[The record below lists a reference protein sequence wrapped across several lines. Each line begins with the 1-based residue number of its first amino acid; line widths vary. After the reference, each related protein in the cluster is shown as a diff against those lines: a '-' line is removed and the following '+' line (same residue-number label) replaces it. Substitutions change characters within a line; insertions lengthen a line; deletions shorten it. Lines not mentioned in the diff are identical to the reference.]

1 MKKKLLVGL
10 LTSIMMLSL
19 VGCGEGTTKVR
30 IDTDDANYDVYAEDD
45 RFMKIESING
55 WIYVD
60 KETKVQYLFVKIGY
74 GGGLTVLVDAEG
86 NPLLYEEE

>member
-1 MKKKLLVGL
+1 MKRKLLVGL
-10 LTSIMMLSL
+10 LTSIAMLSL
-19 VGCGEGTTKVR
+19 IGCSNTTKLSADVS
-30 IDTDDANYDVYAEDD
+30 DATYEIHSEDD
-45 RFMKIESING
+45 RFMKIDSING

-60 KETKVQYLFVKIGY
+60 KETKAQYLFVKRGN